1 MSGEYIIIKQNE
13 YIRKFKKADAT
24 GPASARSLDELRVR
38 NNHIFRGLQRRGV
51 FAEAG
56 EGRYYIDL
64 DQAAEFSALR
74 RKIAFFVGLAV
85 VIGVLILFMTGNLK

>member
-13 YIRKFKKADAT
+13 YIRKFKKAEAT
-24 GPASARSLDELRVR
+24 GPASACTLDELRVR
-38 NNHIFRGLQRRGV
+38 NNHVFRGLLRRGV

-64 DQAAEFSALR
+64 DQAAEFFAWR

-85 VIGVLILFMTGNLK
+85 VIGLLILFMTGNLK